1 MFKKKAKNP
10 DKMGLLN
17 LFKWQSSQVST
28 ACNVLILGYFNIFC
42 TDTLLLD
49 PLIMGILMVVSQ
61 VVSAVAAGTSA
72 WQTIR
77 AKQGPFSEIAQTIQ
91 GRSFESRWRKAGT
104 PEQLQDVFLLGKRR
118 RGF

>member
-61 VVSAVAAGTSA
+61 VVSAVATPIPRSA
-72 WQTIR
+72 AAARLSW
-77 AKQGPFSEIAQTIQ
+77 P
-91 GRSFESRWRKAGT
+91 RSACGSAPG
-104 PEQLQDVFLLGKRR
+104 
-118 RGF
+118 

>member
-61 VVSAVAAGTSA
+61 VVSAVAGIFGGYIVRLGVLDVHPGHRRVHYAA
-72 WQTIR
+72 
-77 AKQGPFSEIAQTIQ
+77 
-91 GRSFESRWRKAGT
+91 
-104 PEQLQDVFLLGKRR
+104 QLQRR
-118 RGF
+118 RLHDPRLPEREGPH